1 MLVINFIQMDIALK
15 KDYSTSLI
23 NSLVIVIERALSQ
36 HIFMLIREMRLENK
50 TKVSKK
56 IK

>member
-36 HIFMLIREMRLENK
+36 HIFMLILEMRLKNK
-50 TKVSKK
+50 T
-56 IK
+56 